1 MMAGIMINR
10 QAICVGHDFDGMTL
24 EYFWNF
30 LLQEYIP
37 AYEYELTEDEIIQ
50 IKDGIEN
57 KKDHIF
63 IMETDQ
69 DSGKKRLKVSFAYVK
84 PFFIFLDRPK
94 YEFDGL

>member
-1 MMAGIMINR
+1 MMSGIMINR

-30 LLQEYIP
+30 LLTEYIP
-37 AYEYELTEDEIIQ
+37 AYKDELSNKEIAQ
-50 IKDGIEN
+50 IKDGIKN

-63 IMETDQ
+63 VIGTDQ

-84 PFFIFLDRPK
+84 PYFIFSNRPK

>member
-10 QAICVGHDFDGMTL
+10 QAICIGHDFNGMTL

-57 KKDHIF
+57 KKDYIYVT
-63 IMETDQ
+63 EKAPV
-69 DSGKKRLKVSFAYVK
+69 SGKKRLKCSFIYAK
-84 PFFIFLDRPK
+84 PFFIFSDRPK